1 VSTKELSSDALLA
14 AFSSL
19 PLALDVEAM
28 TGFEMLLTV
37 K

>member
-14 AFSSL
+14 ALSSL
-19 PLALDVEAM
+19 PLDLDVEAM
-28 TGFEMLLTV
+28 FGFEILLTV